1 MPISAIFSG
10 TGSGRSLAE
19 REPVTALAKPS
30 ILGVLALLA
39 AVAVHANDTELVCS
53 LTSQQASGIVAGV
66 LYCGQEGGDSPLLLM
81 CTSGSRT
88 AMLRGGEAAG
98 AEVALTLPDA
108 EPLIAMWEVRDR
120 LLVYDA
126 DAPGDDVTDN
136 LLATIAEGAPLT
148 YSVGDQQFSY
158 TFAVTVP
165 NYVRRGTLAMTF
177 ERVCGLLQPE
187 IASRNG
193 RPTTDRRPGNDPGGT
208 AETLPGQEAPAA
220 GGASGSS
227 GARPTWTASERSGPW

>member
-1 MPISAIFSG
+1 
-10 TGSGRSLAE
+10 
-19 REPVTALAKPS
+19 
-30 ILGVLALLA
+30 
-39 AVAVHANDTELVCS
+39 
-53 LTSQQASGIVAGV
+53 
-66 LYCGQEGGDSPLLLM
+66 
-81 CTSGSRT
+81 
-88 AMLRGGEAAG
+88 MLRGGEAAG
-98 AEVALTLPDA
+98 AEAEVALTLPDA

-177 ERVCGLLQPE
+177 ERVCGLLQQ
-187 IASRNG
+187 S
-193 RPTTDRRPGNDPGGT
+193 
-208 AETLPGQEAPAA
+208 
-220 GGASGSS
+220 
-227 GARPTWTASERSGPW
+227 